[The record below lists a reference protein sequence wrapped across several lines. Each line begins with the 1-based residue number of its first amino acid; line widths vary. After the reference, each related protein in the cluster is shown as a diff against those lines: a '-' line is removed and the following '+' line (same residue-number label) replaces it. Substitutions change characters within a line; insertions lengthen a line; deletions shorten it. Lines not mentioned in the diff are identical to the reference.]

1 MTNQDGISNSDI
13 ATSAGR
19 ELIDGLGDLAEA
31 GLDAAPFDQILD
43 EIPVIKTLTG
53 LRRTYMVI
61 REGLYAK
68 KLQDFFRAAAK
79 SSGPSKK
86 ERAEALINFGD
97 KDNRQRLGETL
108 ILLLDKAD
116 DICKP
121 KLHGYIIGCLLHG
134 RLAYAETMTLCAIVD
149 RIILEDLN
157 FLASVSPTVSI
168 SGNGAEFSAIHRL
181 QANGLVY
188 QSVLNGNWLS
198 EDSGQEFS
206 LTSVGQKLLDIY
218 ADMRRDLE

>member
-1 MTNQDGISNSDI
+1 VTKQDGISNSDI

-43 EIPVIKTLTG
+43 EIPVIKTLIG
-53 LRRTYMVI
+53 LHRTYRVI

-79 SSGPSKK
+79 SSGPSKM
-86 ERAEALINFGD
+86 EREEALINFGG

-116 DICKP
+116 DMCKP
-121 KLHGYIIGCLLHG
+121 KLHGYIIGYLLNG
-134 RLAYAETMTLCAIVD
+134 RLAYDEAMTLCAIVD

-157 FLASVSPTVSI
+157 ILASISSPISI
-168 SGNGAEFSAIHRL
+168 SGDGAELSAIHRL
-181 QANGLVY
+181 QANGLLY
-188 QSVLNGNWLS
+188 QSVFNGNWLS
-198 EDSGQEFS
+198 EDPGQGFS
-206 LTSVGQKLLDIY
+206 LTSVGQQLLMIY
-218 ADMRRDLE
+218 TNMQQDLV